1 MAGKAG
7 VKRRS
12 QLEVIESKISI
23 IDEKINSYTDKINAL
38 KEEKEKLK
46 IQLDTVIN
54 EKKKE
59 EKEKENK
66 EIIRLIKSKNLSFEQ
81 VKVMLENGSSNMKE
95 NECAEIEDEE
105 NENKEVV
112 EETSDAE

>member
-7 VKRRS
+7 IKRRS

-46 IQLDTVIN
+46 VQLDTAIN

-59 EKEKENK
+59 EREKENK
-66 EIIRLIKSKNLSFEQ
+66 EIIKLIKSKNLSFEQ
-81 VKVMLENGSSNMKE
+81 VKAMLENGSSNME
-95 NECAEIEDEE
+95 ESECAGTDDEE
-105 NENKEVV
+105 NEYEEVE